1 MLTEA
6 ESSCRALAPG
16 VVGIHLLV
24 LSLKVADGVSG
35 VAGDGFVDGAVRGM
49 GGQHCHV
56 ARVLALL
63 VMMEMKITMVK
74 MMMMMTM
81 IVIMMARTTTKLESW
96 NSW

>member
-1 MLTEA
+1 MLAEA

-16 VVGIHLLV
+16 VVGIHLLL
-24 LSLKVADGVSG
+24 LSLKVANGVSG
-35 VAGDGFVDGAVRGM
+35 VAGDGFVDGAVRGV

-56 ARVLALL
+56 ARVLAFL

-74 MMMMMTM
+74 MMMMTM

>member
-1 MLTEA
+1 
-6 ESSCRALAPG
+6 
-16 VVGIHLLV
+16 
-24 LSLKVADGVSG
+24 
-35 VAGDGFVDGAVRGM
+35 M

-56 ARVLALL
+56 ARVIAFL